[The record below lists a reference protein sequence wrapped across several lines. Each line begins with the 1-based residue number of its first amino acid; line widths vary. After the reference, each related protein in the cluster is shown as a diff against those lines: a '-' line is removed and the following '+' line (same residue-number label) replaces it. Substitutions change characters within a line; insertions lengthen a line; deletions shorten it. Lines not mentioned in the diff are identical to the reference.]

1 MLGRTYLA
9 RPSNGLITT
18 VPAGHGTACYIIM
31 ECKQNF
37 HPSPPEGTIL

>member
-18 VPAGHGTACYIIM
+18 VPAGPGTACYIIM
-31 ECKQNF
+31 ECKQSF